1 MDRYQR
7 VERPRPESAIE
18 ENEIRITAQGLIRN
32 YVSYASSLLQDRRIK
47 EIVLKAMG
55 QAISKSVAVAEIMK
69 KRVPGLY
76 QDTNISS
83 ISITDV
89 WEPIE
94 EGLVPLEMTRHVS
107 MISIT
112 LSPRDLDKNS
122 PGYQTPAYVEQP
134 RQQQRLQQ
142 APPPHRQ
149 LRQPP
154 SDYEDS
160 YVRGRGRGRS
170 RGRGRGW
177 GRGGYGGYG
186 GYGNNQG
193 GYNQDAG
200 YYDNQGGYGGY
211 DNQGRYGGYDNQGG
225 YGGGGYGYNQ
235 GRYGNY
241 QENGGYSR
249 GRGGMRGRGN
259 WNYRGDSNSPK
270 SFTSAFKHLCLSKII
285 GLFQSRTISFDVLCG
300 LLLFLLACHADYVL
314 LHLKMLLMM
323 FM

>member
-32 YVSYASSLLQDRRIK
+32 YLSYATSLLQDRRIK

-83 ISITDV
+83 ISITDI

-112 LSPRDLDKNS
+112 LSPRDLNKNS

-134 RQQQRLQQ
+134 RQQQRFQQ
-142 APPPHRQ
+142 APPPQRQ

-154 SDYEDS
+154 SDNEDS

-193 GYNQDAG
+193 GYNQGAG

-211 DNQGRYGGYDNQGG
+211 DNQGRYGGYDNQGE
-225 YGGGGYGYNQ
+225 YGDGGYGYNHNQ

-241 QENGGYSR
+241 QENGGYSQ

-259 WNYRGDSNSPK
+259 WNYRGGYERGRGGGFPGGRGFGGRGWGRMGGRGN
-270 SFTSAFKHLCLSKII
+270 
-285 GLFQSRTISFDVLCG
+285 
-300 LLLFLLACHADYVL
+300 
-314 LHLKMLLMM
+314 
-323 FM
+323 